1 MYQNRILL
9 HFVFNKLA
17 NSNYYMIIHIKHMVS
32 FRCILVVKEAL
43 NTTGIEFKQVKLG
56 EVELLEM
63 NLMDSKKEELKSLLS
78 ECGLEILQE
87 KKTTTVEKIKTS
99 VIEMVHYSDEL
110 PKIKLSI
117 YLSKKLNLNYT
128 YLSNLF
134 KEVTGMTIQHF
145 IVLHKIEKAKELILY
160 DELSLNEI
168 THQLQYSSV
177 AHLSNQFK
185 QITGI
190 TPTHFKKVKTFNT
203 RVLLEKI

>member
-1 MYQNRILL
+1 M
-9 HFVFNKLA
+9 K
-17 NSNYYMIIHIKHMVS
+17 IHIKHMVS
-32 FRCILVVKEAL
+32 LRCIIVVENAL
-43 NTTGIEFKQVKLG
+43 NSTGILYKYVNLG
-56 EVELLEM
+56 EVELFETELFE
-63 NLMDSKKEELKSLLS
+63 SKKEKLNKILQ
-78 ECGLEILQE
+78 ECGLELLQE
-87 KKTTTVEKIKTS
+87 KKLTTVEKIKTS
-99 VIEMVHYSDEL
+99 VIEMIHFSNEL
-110 PKIKLSI
+110 PKVKLSI

-134 KEVTGMTIQHF
+134 KEVTGMTIQHY

-168 THQLQYSSV
+168 TYQLQYSSI

-190 TPTHFKKVKTFNT
+190 TPTHFKKVKTFNN

>member
-1 MYQNRILL
+1 
-9 HFVFNKLA
+9 
-17 NSNYYMIIHIKHMVS
+17 MVS
-32 FRCILVVKEAL
+32 LRCIIVVKDAL
-43 NTTGIEFKQVKLG
+43 NTTGIAFKQVYLG
-56 EVELLEM
+56 EVELPEK
-63 NLMDSKKEELKSLLS
+63 NLFDLKKEELKNILA
-78 ECGLEILQE
+78 ECGLELMQE
-87 KKTTTVEKIKTS
+87 KKITTVEKIKTS
-99 VIEMVHYSDEL
+99 VLEMIHYSDEL

-134 KEVTGMTIQHF
+134 KEVTGMTIQHY

-160 DELSLNEI
+160 NELTLNEI

-185 QITGI
+185 LITGF
-190 TPTHFKKVKTFNT
+190 TPTHFKKVKTYKT

>member
-1 MYQNRILL
+1 
-9 HFVFNKLA
+9 
-17 NSNYYMIIHIKHMVS
+17 MVS
-32 FRCILVVKEAL
+32 LRCIKVVKEAL
-43 NTTGIEFKQVKLG
+43 NTTGIPYKQVNLG
-56 EVELLEM
+56 EVELLESE
-63 NLMDSKKEELKSLLS
+63 LFESKKEALIAILS
-78 ECGLEILQE
+78 DCGLELMQE
-87 KKTTTVEKIKTS
+87 KKSTTVEKIKNCI
-99 VIEMVHYSDEL
+99 IEMVHYSNEL
-110 PKIKLSI
+110 PRVKLSI

-160 DELSLNEI
+160 DELTLNEI

-190 TPTHFKKVKTFNT
+190 TPTHFKKAKTFKN
-203 RVLLEKI
+203 RVFLEKIELNNLRFA

>member
-1 MYQNRILL
+1 MKIQ
-9 HFVFNKLA
+9 
-17 NSNYYMIIHIKHMVS
+17 IKHMVS
-32 FRCILVVKEAL
+32 MRCILVVKEAL
-43 NTTGIEFKQVKLG
+43 NTTGIEYKQVNLG
-56 EVELLEM
+56 EVELLEK
-63 NLMDSKKEELKSLLS
+63 NLFDSKKEELKNILI
-78 ECGLEILQE
+78 ECGLELMQE
-87 KKTTTVEKIKTS
+87 KKITTVEKIKTS
-99 VIEMVHYSDEL
+99 VIEMIHNSNEL

-134 KEVTGMTIQHF
+134 KEVTGMTIQHY

-160 DELSLNEI
+160 NELTLNEI

-185 QITGI
+185 RITGI
-190 TPTHFKKVKTFNT
+190 TPTHFKKVKSFNN